1 MTIDIAASS
10 LRPAPPAPP
19 VRPALVLATD
29 LDGTFLAGD
38 ADDRWQLYQ
47 TVARREDVALI
58 YVTGRGLE
66 SVLPLLADPT
76 LPRPRYIVCDVGAT
90 VVDGETLQ
98 AVQPLQGAIDAVWP
112 GEQAILRAVAGHP
125 GLQRQDVPQ
134 QRRCSYFC
142 DADAIDAALHAR
154 VEALGCELLYSADR
168 YLDVLPRGVDK
179 GRTLRA
185 LVDHLGVDPERVL
198 VAGDTLNDLSMYR
211 AGFNGVCVG
220 ASEPAL
226 IEATRGHDHV
236 LHAGRAGCGGILEAI
251 DHFDLLDAA
260 ALAVDGGDAPAG
272 QAGLVIVYHRLPY
285 EEALVDGRIVRRP
298 HRSPN
303 GIIPTLLSFFGEGRA
318 GSWVAWTDQDPA
330 HPDYR
335 RHPAIDAQRYPRLRA
350 ALVPLARAEVDVFY
364 RRFSKEA
371 FWPLLHT
378 FWERARFREDH
389 WQTFLKV
396 NRAFAEAAAA
406 EAAPD
411 ATVWV
416 HDYNLWMVPSVLR
429 ELRPDVK
436 IAFFHHTQFPSADIF
451 AILPWRREILGSLL
465 ACDYVGFH
473 IPRHAENFTDAV
485 RSTFPVEV
493 TARASCAPRFLTFGC
508 AVGVEDMATELRI
521 DGRTVRIGAHPIG
534 TDVGRIRDCLETEQV
549 EEDIARIRD
558 EIGRR
563 KLVLSIERLD
573 YTKGILQKL
582 HAFERLLDASPEL
595 RGEVTLVL
603 VCVPAAKEM
612 TVYRPLQQQIEQA
625 VGRINGRLSQLDW
638 TPVRFFSR
646 VLPFADVVAHY
657 AAADVMWITPLRDG
671 LNLVAKEFVAVQG
684 LEGGDGV
691 LVLSEF
697 AGAAAELKGAVLTN
711 PHDPADMARMLRQ
724 ALAMTPGEREDRQ
737 RRLFD
742 IVRHHDLSRWGREF
756 LAAARGG
763 QSGAA
768 TEPRTA
774 IAA

>member
-1 MTIDIAASS
+1 MS
-10 LRPAPPAPP
+10 LLKKTPDP
-19 VRPALVLATD
+19 LLLATD

-38 ADDRWQLYQ
+38 PVARKQLYHL
-47 TVARREDVALI
+47 VDAHPGVKLAW
-58 YVTGRGLE
+58 VTGRGRE
-66 SVLPLLADPT
+66 AILPLLADPG
-76 LPRPRYIVCDVGAT
+76 LPTPDYLICDVGAT
-90 VVDGETLQ
+90 VLRTADMQ
-98 AVQPLQGAIDAVWP
+98 PIQPLQSAIEARWP
-112 GEQAILRAVAGHP
+112 GEHVVADAMRRFP
-125 GLQRQDVPQ
+125 MLVRQEVPQ
-134 QRRCSYFC
+134 ERRCSYYC
-142 DADAIDAALHAR
+142 HPEQLSTIQAEVDAVAAS
-154 VEALGCELLYSADR
+154 LGCEVLYSADR
-168 YLDVLPRGVDK
+168 YLDILPRDTRK
-179 GRTLRA
+179 GSTLTA
-185 LVDHLGVDPERVL
+185 LVDELDLEHGRVL
-198 VAGDTLNDLSMYR
+198 VAGDTLNDLSMYGE
-211 AGFNGVCVG
+211 GFPGVCVG
-220 ASEPAL
+220 DSEPAL
-226 IEATRGHDHV
+226 LAATAGMDQV
-236 LHAGRAGCGGILEAI
+236 LHAEAPGCGGILQAMA
-251 DHFDLLDAA
+251 HFKLL
-260 ALAVDGGDAPAG
+260 
-272 QAGLVIVYHRLPY
+272 QADEYARPSHATGKAELVMVYHRLPY
-285 EEALVDGRIVRRP
+285 EEHIVDGKRVRRP
-298 HRSPN
+298 HSSPN
-303 GIIPTLLSFFGEGRA
+303 GIIPSLLSFFGEGQP
-318 GSWVAWTDQDPA
+318 GSWVAWTVD
-330 HPDYR
+330 
-335 RHPAIDAQRYPRLRA
+335 DAKGPPVEVHTPVDAARYPGLTA
-350 ALVPLARAEVDVFY
+350 THVPLSKHEVDVFY
-364 RRFSKEA
+364 KRFSKEA
-371 FWPLLHT
+371 FWPVINS
-378 FWERARFREDH
+378 FWERARFNEDD
-389 WQTFLKV
+389 WALFKRV
-396 NRAFAEAAAA
+396 NRRFAEAAAA
-406 EAAPD
+406 EAAPG
-411 ATVWV
+411 ATVWL

-493 TARASCAPRFLTFGC
+493 TARAQCAPRFLTFGC
-508 AVGVEDMATELRI
+508 AVGVEDMATALRI

-534 TDVGRIRDCLETEQV
+534 TDVGRIRACLETEQV
-549 EEDIARIRD
+549 AEDIVRIRD

-582 HAFERLLDASPEL
+582 HAFERLLDESPEL
-595 RGEVTLVL
+595 QGEVTLVL

-638 TPVRFFSR
+638 TPVRFFAR

-711 PHDPADMARMLRQ
+711 PHDPADLARALRH

-737 RRLFD
+737 RRLYD

-756 LAAARGG
+756 LAAARGVEG
-763 QSGAA
+763 EVNAE
-768 TEPRTA
+768 TRTA
-774 IAA
+774 VAA